1 MEKVQILCIGRDPV
15 VLQKLSRFILENP
28 KWESTATV
36 DDITA
41 TAIFDQRKFD
51 IVLLLDDIEEAS
63 EKSFHSLFELNN
75 PDVVFLK
82 HKGSS
87 TGLLAAEI
95 NEALEKKRGE

>member
-41 TAIFDQRKFD
+41 NEIFNQRKFD
-51 IVLLLDDIEEAS
+51 IVLLLDDIDDAS
-63 EKSFHSLFELNN
+63 EKNFHSMFEKNN
-75 PDVVFLK
+75 PDVIFIK
-82 HKGSS
+82 HKGAS

-95 NEALEKKRGE
+95 NEVLERKG